1 MYCHASLCT
10 VVPDVCD
17 AEPLPDLE
25 FDPEPELSLL
35 PELELDVPE
44 FEDPELED
52 PELEDPELDESELED
67 PELDESELEDPELP
81 SVVAEWVL
89 FVTAVWFPGPFPFAF
104 DPILARFEN
113 TGLSLFVIP
122 YAATAA
128 AIHNTII
135 IEIIMFDFSNFSP
148 PI

>member
-17 AEPLPDLE
+17 AEPLLDLE

-52 PELEDPELDESELED
+52 PELDES
-67 PELDESELEDPELP
+67 ELDESELEDPELP